1 MRNPKHPKKVES
13 FSKQKKLFAKK
24 MSQSEEVART
34 KFILLIAANTID
46 ATIGKGCT
54 ADISSMRHMFEKLSQ
69 EMNFN
74 FIELI
79 VQGEDYGKDN
89 ILGAIDMLT
98 PGNNDIVVFYYSG
111 HGFSYEKDAS
121 KKYPQ
126 VDLRS
131 HPASDKIDVINA
143 HTENLA
149 DLFEIVKRRGA
160 RLNIVI
166 GDCCNS
172 LIEFKRKVKGGSAA
186 LRKEKQEPVII
197 NKETCEVLFCDYT
210 ASILVASAGKG
221 EYAVSDDKLGSLF
234 TYNLSKSLKML
245 MKKDVDKS
253 AGLPWGTLLE
263 ETTDKTLDL
272 SKTYDIGNGVAGNQK
287 AIYNIEFR
295 ETLY

>member
-1 MRNPKHPKKVES
+1 MGNQKPPGNVES
-13 FSKQKKLFAKK
+13 FSEQKKLFVEKI
-24 MSQSEEVART
+24 SQSEEVART
-34 KFILLIAANTID
+34 KLILLIAANTKD
-46 ATIGKGCT
+46 PTIGKGCK
-54 ADISSMRHMFEKLSQ
+54 ADIDSVRHIFEKLSV
-69 EMNFN
+69 EMKFS

-79 VQGEDYGKDN
+79 IQDEDYGKEN
-89 ILGAIDMLT
+89 ILGAIDLLT

-149 DLFEIVKRRGA
+149 DLFEIIKRRGA

-172 LIEFKRKVKGGSAA
+172 LIEFKRKFKGGVAA
-186 LRKEKQEPVII
+186 LRNEKKEPVVI
-197 NKETCEVLFCDYT
+197 NKDTCEVLFCDYT

-234 TYNLSKSLKML
+234 TYNFSKSLKML
-245 MKKDVDKS
+245 MKKDVDKG
-253 AGLPWGTLLE
+253 AGLPWGKLLE
-263 ETTDKTLDL
+263 ETADKTLDL
-272 SKTYDIGNGVAGNQK
+272 SKTYDIGDGVTGNQK

>member
-1 MRNPKHPKKVES
+1 MGNNKQHGKVKS
-13 FSKQKKLFAKK
+13 FAEQKKLFTEKI
-24 MSQSEEVART
+24 SQSEEVART

-46 ATIGKGCT
+46 PTIGTGCT
-54 ADISSMRHMFEKLSQ
+54 EDIDSVRNMFKKLSVQ
-69 EMNFN
+69 MNFN
-74 FIELI
+74 FIDLVI
-79 VQGEDYGKDN
+79 QGEDYGREN
-89 ILGAIDMLT
+89 ILGAIKMLT
-98 PGNNDIVVFYYSG
+98 PGSNDIVVFYYSG
-111 HGFSYEKDAS
+111 HGFSYEKDAA

-149 DLFEIVKRRGA
+149 DLFELIKHRGA

-172 LIEFKRKVKGGSAA
+172 QIEFKRKFKGGIEA
-186 LRKEKQEPVII
+186 LRNEKKAPVVI
-197 NKETCEVLFCDYT
+197 NKETCELLFCDYT

-221 EYAVSDDKLGSLF
+221 EYAVTDNKLGSLF
-234 TYNLSKSLKML
+234 TYNFSKSLKML
-245 MKKDVDKS
+245 MKKNVDKN
-253 AGLPWGTLLE
+253 AGLPWAKLLE

-287 AIYNIEFR
+287 AIYKIEFR

>member
-1 MRNPKHPKKVES
+1 MENLKPAGNVKS
-13 FSKQKKLFAKK
+13 FTEQKRLFAKK
-24 MSQSEEVART
+24 ISRSEEVSRT
-34 KFILLIAANTID
+34 KFILVIAANTID
-46 ATIGKGCT
+46 PTIGKGC
-54 ADISSMRHMFEKLSQ
+54 AVDIDSIREMFRKLSGK
-69 EMNFN
+69 MNFN

-79 VQGEDYGKDN
+79 IQGVDYGKEN
-89 ILGAIDMLT
+89 ILGAIDMIT

-111 HGFSYEKDAS
+111 HGFSYKMDTS

-149 DLFEIVKRRGA
+149 DLFELVKRRGA

-172 LIEFKRKVKGGSAA
+172 LIKFKRKFKGGIEA
-186 LRKEKQEPVII
+186 LKNEKKAPVVI
-197 NKETCEVLFCDYT
+197 NKKSCEVLFCDYT
-210 ASILVASAGKG
+210 ASILVAAAGKG
-221 EYAVSDDKLGSLF
+221 EYAVSDDALGSLF
-234 TYNLSKSLKML
+234 TYSFSKSLKLL
-245 MKKDVDKS
+245 MKKNVDKS
-253 AGLPWGTLLE
+253 GGLPWGKLLE
-263 ETTDKTLDL
+263 ETTGIAQDL